1 MSSSAPD
8 AQKYT
13 TKLHSKRILII
24 GGTSGIG
31 YCVAEACLE
40 QGATVILSS
49 SQPSRIESAIARLL
63 KAYPS
68 ATNRLSGHA
77 CDLAS
82 PASAEENIEHLFAAV
97 GQDSAGRKLDHVIS
111 TAGDALATVPVAT
124 TLAQMQAA
132 GMVRFFGPLLIARF
146 ATPWMNPGPAASITL
161 CTGSVAERPMPDW
174 SIVASYA
181 AGLYGMV
188 RGLALDL
195 KPLRVNL
202 ISPGAV
208 KTELWDKCRGRRI
221 GS

>member
-63 KAYPS
+63 KPYPS

-124 TLAQMQAA
+124 ATLAQMQAA

-146 ATPWMNPGPAASITL
+146 ATPWMK
-161 CTGSVAERPMPDW
+161 DW